1 MQNHVS
7 EGLEL
12 LVPIPSGDRVST
24 NLLPQLSVC
33 HGALPCTSKKNQ
45 AFYWNK
51 FKVDNVDQ

>member
-7 EGLEL
+7 ESLEL

-33 HGALPCTSKKNQ
+33 HGALPCTSKKTKLSIGTNS
-45 AFYWNK
+45 K
-51 FKVDNVDQ
+51 LTM